1 MASTVSLLGDVVIIT
16 GAGRG
21 IGRSHALAAA
31 ALGARVVVNDAG
43 VAVDGGDGENP
54 AEQVVRE
61 IVEAGGEAV
70 ASTHSITDPAQ
81 AKAIVDLAVE
91 TFGSVDAVVHN
102 AGILRDRAFTK
113 LSDEDIAMVMD
124 VHLIGAF
131 NVLRPA
137 VEIMREQRH
146 GRIVLTSSASGLLG
160 NFGQSNYGAAKMGLV
175 GLMNVLAV
183 EGAPRGVLVNTIAPS
198 ARTRMT
204 EDLLGPL
211 ADSLDPSH
219 VSPLVTYLCSRQCE
233 VTHEIFAVGGGRYAR
248 MFVGVAPG
256 WAVGKGNTATADD
269 IAENLA
275 SIRSI
280 DGFVIGDSGEAE
292 LGFLRAG
299 VEAPAPGPLKG

>member
-1 MASTVSLLGDVVIIT
+1 MEGTVSLLGDVVIIT

-43 VAVDGGDGENP
+43 VSVDGGTGENP
-54 AEQVVRE
+54 AQQVVGE
-61 IVEAGGEAV
+61 ILAAGGEAV
-70 ASTHSITDPAQ
+70 ASTHSITDPQ
-81 AKAIVDLAVE
+81 AARDIVDLAVKE
-91 TFGSVDAVVHN
+91 FGRVDAVVHN

-113 LSDEDIAMVMD
+113 LTDEDIAMVMD

-137 VEIMREQRH
+137 VELMREQRY

-183 EGAPRGVLVNTIAPS
+183 EGLPRGVLVNTIAPS

-211 ADSLDPSH
+211 ADSLDPVH
-219 VSPLVTYLCSRQCE
+219 VSPLVAYLCSRQCDI
-233 VTHEIFAVGGGRYAR
+233 THEIFAVGGGRYAR

-256 WAVGKGNTATADD
+256 WAVGKGNVATADD
-269 IAENLA
+269 IAANIGA
-275 SIRSI
+275 IRSL
-280 DGFVIGDSGEAE
+280 DGFVVGDSGEAE

-299 VEAPAPGPLKG
+299 VEASTPGPLVP